1 MKKQNNISKLT
12 REDTWWFIPEE
23 YCPIFLE
30 LEKKFNEQVDIRR
43 KILNL
48 EQKIK
53 EIKDA
58 LKGLRMQQEVLDE
71 NLFTNKHV
79 KLSNQEEGV
88 KNRISD
94 EKGKLE
100 HFSRERIVEIVEFL
114 RDDRCIHYSELAD
127 KRLDNPNNKN
137 GRKDNTFRKFV
148 RYADI
153 MGDKAITK
161 EIVEHFI
168 KYFSNLGLLKEDD
181 NGEYYF
187 EDYSTAIANYKVP
200 FVSAQIILE
209 CITHD
214 LQSNRASRMMIFET
228 MHCLN
233 QNPLVDIKI
242 KDGDSREKALYDVYR
257 KTLTYGLEILRSN
270 GLVTE
275 SIDCDNDY
283 EFVYKQEDETQQEL
297 RPETRRERNKE
308 RRVAALKEL
317 AEIQA
322 RFHQTTS
329 TSKEKNKAKL
339 RRAQSEID
347 EKLSRIDQSSK
358 NGRIT
363 YHWYNV
369 ILQCRNY
376 LDSRKFKTFAE
387 DVVTYIRY
395 QNIKNAITPIDKDK
409 LYRWEKSY
417 VVCDALGKFIQEEA
431 KLRIIS
437 WPISISDSEY
447 QKVLNNILNV
457 INDLIGNDTIEK
469 VPSKNYTDEK
479 SIEQIKIRNEQLLS
493 LFFVRAYIEPLS
505 SNELSSH
512 LEQLFKIIASD
523 ERKNHIDLCIIIR
536 QLSLLAVNNT
546 FEYAS
551 KTKSWIY
558 ALKNIRKGSDSFIV
572 QTTLIYIYNLL
583 IGLSSDDNSI
593 EKYQRACYS
602 LLGKLKPQNY
612 DQKAEVILLQFEY
625 IKWSE
630 DSISYQET
638 ARLLSDLWKN
648 IGELFAVSDRNDPR
662 PYIYKYDTL
671 SLATRLLKSYFD
683 FGYSLAILL
692 SKAYLHLVELKI
704 NDILTNQGLLRHLP
718 NLIIKIKPELAVRI
732 AITNESTHYANWS
745 HNQSIAEALLELDD
759 CNRALTYSCKAE
771 ESYNSCDLGD
781 IQGQTFYLELHLTR
795 AEIMFRLGKE
805 AEAKS
810 LCSKCEAK
818 LKELEE
824 LYPKEIRSKILHST
838 GRRLNG
844 IKSLLERLPYG
855 YRWFRLLNILMA
867 ITEMDTVIPEVE
879 TFFNKW
885 HGFNG
890 LDLDEDESNPKEL
903 VDEFKSEFFP
913 LTMQAVSKNV
923 VFKSCDIDTSPITAD
938 EIKVLN
944 KELQQLYINEQRSF
958 LNIDIEN
965 TSKLV
970 SNRQVLMPEFD
981 MLFELLS
988 PKNNTK
994 AFVDQIN
1001 LTNLNNSD
1009 CNFLIEEFEKC
1020 HYVVMSEWASNEDRL
1035 KACKL
1040 FFDKSGQSIK
1050 SVFIREMAAEILCEQ
1065 SSFIDYDNWDEKER
1079 LLNMAES
1086 YIMDKNGTFLSDK
1099 AKEIYI
1105 RIAHRLCDVY
1115 EYQLR
1120 DGASADYIEYALDIV
1135 RQYNIRTEDSAWFIG
1150 EHAKHLMYDAQRQG
1164 NAKLLSKVKD
1174 LFSEAIEI
1182 LQSVNPQT
1190 DDSRYF
1196 LELYKEYLSQL

>member
-1 MKKQNNISKLT
+1 MNSDENHICLS
-12 REDTWWFIPEE
+12 REKAWWFIPEE

-30 LEKKFNEQVDIRR
+30 LEKEFNKKIGNLISEQRLSELVDI
-43 KILNL
+43 
-48 EQKIK
+48 
-53 EIKDA
+53 
-58 LKGLRMQQEVLDE
+58 LKSKQMKHFYGLAE
-71 NLFTNKHV
+71 
-79 KLSNQEEGV
+79 
-88 KNRISD
+88 KNESD
-94 EKGKLE
+94 
-100 HFSRERIVEIVEFL
+100 IVELTKAIKTTGDPNQKLGIAKSKAESRSKRYGGYGEILEELDSEVIVK
-114 RDDRCIHYSELAD
+114 H
-127 KRLDNPNNKN
+127 
-137 GRKDNTFRKFV
+137 FV
-148 RYADI
+148 RYFENI
-153 MGDKAITK
+153 GIL
-161 EIVEHFI
+161 IC
-168 KYFSNLGLLKEDD
+168 DD
-181 NGEYYF
+181 NKN
-187 EDYSTAIANYKVP
+187 YSFSKVSNHISTYKVP
-200 FVSAQIILE
+200 YITAQILLE
-209 CITHD
+209 YITHD
-214 LQSNRASRMMIFET
+214 LEHDSASRVTLLKAMDDLIQDPLFAIVEQKEGKKEALET
-228 MHCLN
+228 VYLERF
-233 QNPLVDIKI
+233 
-242 KDGDSREKALYDVYR
+242 KDGLQILKNNGIVKKKKGVIGHYEFTYEIDYHPSNNKSPKDASRELNEKRRKAAFDKLHQ
-257 KTLTYGLEILRSN
+257 IH
-270 GLVTE
+270 
-275 SIDCDNDY
+275 
-283 EFVYKQEDETQQEL
+283 
-297 RPETRRERNKE
+297 
-308 RRVAALKEL
+308 
-317 AEIQA
+317 A
-322 RFHQTTS
+322 RFHQTSS
-329 TSKEKNKAKL
+329 TSKEKEKAKL
-339 RRAQSEID
+339 RSAQSEIS
-347 EKLSRIDQSSK
+347 EKLSRLDQSSK
-358 NGRIT
+358 NDRIT

-369 ILQCRNY
+369 ILQCRN
-376 LDSRKFKTFAE
+376 SIEFRKFKTFAD
-387 DVVTYIRY
+387 DVLSYIRY
-395 QNIKNAITPIDKDK
+395 HNIKAAVTPVVKDS
-409 LYRWEKSY
+409 LYKWDRAYSTWS
-417 VVCDALGKFIQEEA
+417 ALSIFLQEEA
-431 KLRIIS
+431 KMHIRS
-437 WPISISDSEY
+437 WQISISDSEY
-447 QKVLNNILNV
+447 QKALNNILNV

-469 VPSKNYTDEK
+469 VPSRNYTDEK

-523 ERKNHIDLCIIIR
+523 ESKNHIDLCIIIR

-558 ALKNIRKGSDSFIV
+558 ALKNIHKGSDSFIV
-572 QTTLIYIYNLL
+572 QTTLITIYNLL

-625 IKWSE
+625 IKWSK

-648 IGELFAVSDRNDPR
+648 IGELFAVSDKIDPR

-671 SLATRLLKSYFD
+671 SLATIFLKNYFD

-704 NDILTNQGLLRHLP
+704 NDMLTNQGLLRHLP

-732 AITNESTHYANWS
+732 AITNESTDYANWS

-759 CNRALTYSCKAE
+759 YNRALTYSYKAE

-810 LCSKCEAK
+810 LCSKCETK

-838 GRRLNG
+838 SHRLNG
-844 IKSLLERLPYG
+844 IKSLLETLPYG
-855 YRWFRLLNILMA
+855 YRWIRLLNILMA
-867 ITEMDTVIPEVE
+867 IIEMDTVIPEVE
-879 TFFNKW
+879 AFFNKW
-885 HGFNG
+885 YGFNG

-913 LTMQAVSKNV
+913 LTMQAVSQNV
-923 VFKSCDIDTSPITAD
+923 VFKSCDIDTSPITVD

-944 KELQQLYINEQRSF
+944 KELQQLYIDKQRSF

-965 TSKLV
+965 TGKLV

-994 AFVDQIN
+994 AFVDQMN
-1001 LTNLNNSD
+1001 LTNLYNSD

-1020 HYVVMSEWASNEDRL
+1020 HYVVMSEWASNEDML

-1040 FFDKSGQSIK
+1040 FFDKSDQSIK

-1065 SSFIDYDNWDEKER
+1065 SSIIDYDNWDEKER
-1079 LLNMAES
+1079 LLIMSES

-1120 DGASADYIEYALDIV
+1120 NGASADYIEYALDIV

-1150 EHAKHLMYDAQRQG
+1150 EHAEHLMYDAQRQG
-1164 NAKLLSKVKD
+1164 NTKLLSKVKD

-1190 DDSRYF
+1190 DDSRHF
-1196 LELYKEYLSQL
+1196 LELYKEYLLQL